1 MNARY
6 PAIAERAAYRCEYCH
21 APESVFNFPFEVEHI
36 HPQARGGSDDL
47 DNVALSCHAC
57 NLFKSDF
64 ETGHDEEDQ
73 AEVALFHPRRDIWDL
88 HFAVDIERAEI
99 IGRTPTGRA
108 TIERLRMN
116 RPRQISVRLGG
127 YNSVCFPSPFLFRR
141 LTTTQERQNNQTL

>member
-1 MNARY
+1 MNAKY
-6 PAIAERAAYRCEYCH
+6 PAIAERARYRCEYYH

-36 HPQARGGSDDL
+36 HPQARGGSDDIENL
-47 DNVALSCHAC
+47 ALSCHAC

-73 AEVALFHPRRDIWDL
+73 AEVALFHPRRDAWDL
-88 HFAVDIERAEI
+88 HFAVDAERGEI

-116 RPRQISVRLGG
+116 RSRQINARLRWIQLG
-127 YNSVCFPSPFLFRR
+127 VFP
-141 LTTTQERQNNQTL
+141 

>member
-6 PAIAERAAYRCEYCH
+6 PAIAERATYRCEYCH

-47 DNVALSCHAC
+47 DNLALSCHAC

-64 ETGHDEEDQ
+64 ATGHDEESQ
-73 AEVALFHPRRDIWDL
+73 AEIALFHPRRDSWDL
-88 HFAVDIERAEI
+88 HFAVDAERGGI
-99 IGRTPTGRA
+99 IGRTPIGRA

-116 RPRQISVRLGG
+116 RPRQVNARLRWIQLG
-127 YNSVCFPSPFLFRR
+127 VFP
-141 LTTTQERQNNQTL
+141 

>member
-1 MNARY
+1 VNARY

-47 DNVALSCHAC
+47 DNLALSCHAC

-64 ETGHDEEDQ
+64 ETSHDEENQ
-73 AEVALFHPRRDIWDL
+73 AEVVLFHPRRDAWEL
-88 HFAVDIERAEI
+88 HFAVDAERAEI
-99 IGRTPTGRA
+99 VGLTPIGRA

-116 RPRQISVRLGG
+116 RSRQISARLRWIQLGL
-127 YNSVCFPSPFLFRR
+127 FP
-141 LTTTQERQNNQTL
+141 

>member
-1 MNARY
+1 VNAKY
-6 PAIAERAAYRCEYCH
+6 PAIAERARYQCEYCH

-36 HPQARGGSDDL
+36 HPQARGGSDDIENL
-47 DNVALSCHAC
+47 ALSCHAC

-73 AEVALFHPRRDIWDL
+73 AEVALFHPRRDVWDL
-88 HFAVDIERAEI
+88 HFAVDAERGEI

-116 RPRQISVRLGG
+116 RPRQINARLRWIQLG
-127 YNSVCFPSPFLFRR
+127 VFP
-141 LTTTQERQNNQTL
+141 